1 MAQTPLLRFVSDLL
15 YNQFYNKSAT
25 GRNKSA
31 TNLQQIEQL
40 MDACDFQK
48 KQNTRMIR
56 DSNLCILQ

>member
-40 MDACDFQK
+40 MDASDFQK
-48 KQNTRMIR
+48 KTEYAH
-56 DSNLCILQ
+56 DT